1 MRGSGPDANTSE
13 ALGGRFRALSGALQA
28 WFRKRVLDPVEAED
42 LAQES
47 FLRIAQRGE
56 EGDAEH
62 FEGYLYRTAGSVLA
76 DRHRRR
82 AVRHA
87 GAHVSFE
94 AEHDPGEEAEA
105 LRAMLARETLQQ
117 VSAVLMTL
125 PERTRSVFIL
135 RRVEGLRYGEIA
147 ARFGIS
153 TSAVQKHMAR
163 ALEALAEDPEEAA

>member
-1 MRGSGPDANTSE
+1 MQGSASEKDTSE
-13 ALGGRFRALSGALQA
+13 ALGRRFRAFSSALQA

-56 EGDAEH
+56 DEEVDH

-76 DRHRRR
+76 DRRRRR

-87 GAHVSFE
+87 GAHVSYE
-94 AEHDPGEEAEA
+94 PEHDPGEEAEA
-105 LRAMLARETLQQ
+105 LRVLLAREKLQQ

-125 PERTRSVFIL
+125 PERTRTVFVL

-163 ALEALAEDPEEAA
+163 ALEALAKAPEDAR